1 MRGARAG
8 RVLPAL
14 AALALAAALAGA
26 ARAEDAPADS
36 ALHRFLGGLADST
49 DAYFGMSA
57 QPPDTAG
64 LDSALAYGL
73 QHPGAR
79 PRTRLRPE
87 FSPWLGFTRVDGGV
101 FGGGV
106 AIGRLSG
113 LGRVGGRAGWSNG
126 PDVVLGEGTYEKSLR
141 RDDALWAMRLSAGR
155 LTEAMDR
162 DFGDVRLAQ
171 VRALLAGRDTK
182 HYLRRDGFSA
192 LLTRETPTWRLSA
205 RYRDQLESPMA
216 TYATWN
222 LLSAEPLVTDNLPA
236 TKGHTHELTYSTT
249 FRVGRLPF
257 YGEADYAT
265 SSGTI
270 GSDFE
275 YRRTR
280 LATGADLAIG
290 RWLAVVPQGTYGR
303 MTGELVPQAAF
314 YLGGSRTLRGA
325 RGSSLGGTG
334 MALARLD
341 LIATPDVLAIV
352 HLPHPDAFPLQA
364 GAFGG
369 IGTVWGRDPYGG
381 PGGVEEAWPEH
392 ADWRSEVGLSLL
404 YRPGLPDPNAFMN
417 FSYAWNVGP
426 HSSTGRFILTYTRGL
441 NLLRPLGD

>member
-1 MRGARAG
+1 MIRR
-8 RVLPAL
+8 
-14 AALALAAALAGA
+14 AALALALLALAAPA

-36 ALHRFLGGLADST
+36 ALKRFLGGLSDST

-57 QPPDTAG
+57 QPADTAG

-73 QHPGAR
+73 EHPGAR
-79 PRTRLRPE
+79 PRQRLAAEYVPWFG
-87 FSPWLGFTRVDGGV
+87 FSRVDGGV

-106 AIGRLSG
+106 AIGRRAE
-113 LGRVGGRAGWSNG
+113 LGRVSGRLGWSNG
-126 PDVVLGEGTYEKSLR
+126 PDVVLGEGAYEKSVR
-141 RDDALWAMRLSAGR
+141 REDALWRLRLSAAR
-155 LTEAMDR
+155 STEGMDR

-182 HYLRRDGFSA
+182 HYLRRDGFRA
-192 LLTRETPTWRLSA
+192 QLVRETPTLYLAA
-205 RYRDQLESPMA
+205 RFRDELESPMPV
-216 TYATWN
+216 YATWN
-222 LLSAEPLVTDNLPA
+222 LINAEPLVTDNLPA
-236 TKGHTHELTYSTT
+236 TKGRAHELTYSTT
-249 FRVGRLPF
+249 FRVGRSPL

-265 SSGTI
+265 SSGAI

-290 RWLAVVPQGTYGR
+290 RWLAVVPQATYGR
-303 MTGELVPQAAF
+303 MTGDLVPQAAF

-334 MALARLD
+334 MALGRLD
-341 LIATPDVLAIV
+341 LIATPDVLALAHI
-352 HLPHPDAFPLQA
+352 PHPDAFPLQA

-392 ADWRSEVGLSLL
+392 ADWRSELGLSLL